1 MKKINSDRQEEGRK
15 EGREKQKI
23 KSDKILMLALL

>member
-1 MKKINSDRQEEGRK
+1 MKKINNDRQEEGRK